1 MNKRGLGRGLDALF
15 GPPNNAATNENSEK
29 PNEIA
34 IKDIVPNQH
43 QPRRDFDEEALA
55 ELAQSIKQHGII
67 QPVVVRKTLN
77 GFELVAGE
85 RRWRASQLVGLK
97 QIPAVVRDY
106 TDGEMME
113 IALIENL
120 QRRNLNMIEEA
131 MAFRRLM
138 EEFGLTQ
145 EEVAQKIGRSR
156 SMIANIVRLLNL
168 HPGVQEFVSRGTLT
182 MGQVRPLLGLE
193 TMEIQLEAANQ
204 IIEEDLSARDAEELV
219 RRMVARRPAKKTE
232 SKPEMEPDKLDDQN
246 QFFMNEFEDRL
257 KVILGTQV
265 RIKPGK
271 MKSKIE
277 IEYYSPEDL
286 ERIMEM
292 LSNPQDI
299 VASKFR
305 GQLVV

>member
-1 MNKRGLGRGLDALF
+1 MSKRGLGRGLDALF
-15 GPPNNAATNENSEK
+15 GAPGASETNEHNEQS
-29 PNEIA
+29 NEIA
-34 IKDIVPNQH
+34 IKDITPNQH

-67 QPVVVRKTLN
+67 QPVVVRKTLS
-77 GFELVAGE
+77 GYELVAGE
-85 RRWRASQLVGLK
+85 RRWRASQIAGLK
-97 QIPAVVRDY
+97 HIPAVIRDY
-106 TDGEMME
+106 TDAEMME

-168 HPGVQEFVSRGTLT
+168 HPEVQEFVSRGTLS
-182 MGQVRPLLGLE
+182 MGQARPLLALE
-193 TMEIQLEAANQ
+193 TGEMQLEAANQ
-204 IIEEDLSARDAEELV
+204 IIDEDLSARDAEELV
-219 RRMVARRPAKKTE
+219 RRLAARRPVKKAE
-232 SKPEMEPDKLDDQN
+232 QKPEADTETVEDPN

-271 MKSKIE
+271 LKSKIE

-292 LSNPQDI
+292 LSNRQEP
-299 VASKFR
+299 VSAKFR

>member
-15 GPPNNAATNENSEK
+15 GSPNTGDANVHNEQ

-67 QPVVVRKTLN
+67 QPVVVRKTLS
-77 GFELVAGE
+77 GYELVAGE
-85 RRWRASQLVGLK
+85 RRWRASQLAGLK

-106 TDGEMME
+106 TDAEMME

-145 EEVAQKIGRSR
+145 EEVAQRIGRSR

-168 HPGVQEFVSRGTLT
+168 HPEVQDFVSRGTLT
-182 MGQVRPLLGLE
+182 MGQARPLLALE
-193 TMEIQLEAANQ
+193 TVEMQLDAANQ

-219 RRMVARRPAKKTE
+219 RRLAARRPAKKAE
-232 SKPEMEPDKLDDQN
+232 PKPSVEPENGDDPN

-292 LSNPQDI
+292 LSTRQEP
-299 VASKFR
+299 VSSKFR

>member
-1 MNKRGLGRGLDALF
+1 MSKRGLGRGLDALF
-15 GPPNNAATNENSEK
+15 GAPATAENTEDNEHANV
-29 PNEIA
+29 IT
-34 IKDIVPNQH
+34 IKDIVPNPH

-55 ELAQSIKQHGII
+55 ELAQSIKQHGVI
-67 QPVVVRKTLN
+67 QPVIVRKTLS
-77 GFELVAGE
+77 GYELVAGE
-85 RRWRASQLVGLK
+85 RRWRASQLAGLK

-106 TDGEMME
+106 TDAEMME

-120 QRRNLNMIEEA
+120 QRQNLNPIEEA

-168 HPGVQEFVSRGTLT
+168 QPEVRGFVSRGTLS
-182 MGQVRPLLGLE
+182 MGQARPLLA
-193 TMEIQLEAANQ
+193 LEAADLQLDAAKQ
-204 IIEEDLSARDAEELV
+204 IVEEDLSARDAEELV
-219 RRMVARRPAKKTE
+219 RRLAARRPAKKAE
-232 SKPEMEPDKLDDQN
+232 AKPDQEQLNDDN

-257 KVILGTQV
+257 KVMLGTQV

-271 MKSKIE
+271 LKSKIE

-292 LSNPQDI
+292 LSSRQEA
-299 VASKFR
+299 VTAKFR